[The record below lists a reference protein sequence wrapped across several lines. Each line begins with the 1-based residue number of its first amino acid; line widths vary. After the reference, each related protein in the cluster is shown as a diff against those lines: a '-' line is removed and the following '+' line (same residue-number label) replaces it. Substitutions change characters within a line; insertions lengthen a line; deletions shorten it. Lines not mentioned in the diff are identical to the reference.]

1 MKGRADGF
9 SLLEALIGVSLLGI
23 VTSAVLPALT
33 GTLTSN
39 AIDRQR
45 RDAVS
50 VARATLQDLDAKGV
64 PTLPMKGTDRQRTER
79 NGRTYTVD
87 VTYCQTQTYCVLD
100 TSRHVRL
107 EVSHHGKTLYS
118 AETVLAKVR

>member
-1 MKGRADGF
+1 M
-9 SLLEALIGVSLLGI
+9 
-23 VTSAVLPALT
+23 LPALT

-50 VARATLQDLDAKGV
+50 VARATLQDLNAKGV
-64 PTLPMKGTDRQRTER
+64 PTLPMTGTEQQRVER
-79 NGRTYTVD
+79 NGRTYVVT
-87 VTYCQTQTYCVLD
+87 VTYCRTKTYCAQD
-100 TSRHVRL
+100 TSRHVHL
-107 EVSHHGKTLYS
+107 EVSQHGKTRYS